1 MERKIKVL
9 VWSEGTEPKSV
20 YPNGINGEIAS
31 FLRELPNV
39 EVYTSSFNDS
49 EFGLSERTLFG
60 VDVLVWWGHQKHD
73 KVPDEIVSRI
83 VKRVKNDGMGFIP
96 LHSSHFSK
104 PFISLMGTKCKLGS
118 WREDGR
124 PEYVHVF
131 NRKHPI
137 ASGIEDF
144 VIEQEEMYGEPF
156 EVPKPDDVVFVS
168 IFEADGAIF
177 RSGLTWKVGKGK
189 VFYFRPGHETYPT
202 YRNENVKRI
211 IKNAVLWV
219 ARA

>member
-104 PFISLMGTKCKLGS
+104 PFISLMGTKSCAAFDLT
-118 WREDGR
+118 
-124 PEYVHVF
+124 
-131 NRKHPI
+131 
-137 ASGIEDF
+137 
-144 VIEQEEMYGEPF
+144 
-156 EVPKPDDVVFVS
+156 
-168 IFEADGAIF
+168 AIKI
-177 RSGLTWKVGKGK
+177 SL
-189 VFYFRPGHETYPT
+189 
-202 YRNENVKRI
+202 
-211 IKNAVLWV
+211 
-219 ARA
+219 